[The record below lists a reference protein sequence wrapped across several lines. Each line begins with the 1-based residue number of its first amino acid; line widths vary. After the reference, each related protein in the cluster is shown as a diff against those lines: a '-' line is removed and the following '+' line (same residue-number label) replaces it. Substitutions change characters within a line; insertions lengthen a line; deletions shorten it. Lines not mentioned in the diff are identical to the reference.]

1 MTFTVCTSTHPAP
14 DYAREAAV
22 AKPVLGQAY
31 TDHVA
36 QAVWT
41 ADRGWHDHQVSA
53 LEPLAMHPA
62 AGVLHYAQEIFEG
75 LKAYRRPDGG
85 VQLFRPEKN
94 AARFARSAVR
104 LDMPPLPEA
113 EFLESV
119 RLLVELDQA
128 WVPDPEGEQSLYI
141 RPFMIA
147 DETFLG
153 VRAAQRYRYLVVM
166 TPAGPYY
173 PEPVRLWVTPTYT
186 RAAPGGTGAAKC
198 GGNYAASLA
207 AAREAQQ
214 HGCGQVLWLD
224 GAEHRWVE
232 ECGTMNI
239 LVVTDSAE
247 LVTPELNG
255 SILDGVT
262 RDSLL
267 QLASHHGLTPVERR
281 LALTELVDGVRSGAV
296 TEVLACGTAAVV
308 TPVTGFATPDG
319 EQLRVG
325 QGQVG
330 PRTRALREHLVD
342 IQYGRV
348 ADPYGWTVPVVPR

>member
-1 MTFTVCTSTHPAP
+1 MTFTVRASSSPAP
-14 DYAREAAV
+14 EEVRRAAV
-22 AKPVLGQAY
+22 ARPVLGEVY
-31 TDHVA
+31 TDHGA
-36 QAVWT
+36 QATWT
-41 ADRGWHDHQVSA
+41 PDRGWHDHQVSG

-62 AGVLHYAQEIFEG
+62 SGVLHYAQEIFEG
-75 LKAYRRPDGG
+75 LKAYRRDDGG
-85 VQLFRPEKN
+85 VQLFRPDQN
-94 AARFARSAVR
+94 AARFARSAAR
-104 LDMPPLPEA
+104 LDMPALPETD
-113 EFLESV
+113 FLESV
-119 RLLVELDQA
+119 TCLVRLDQA
-128 WVPDPEGEQSLYI
+128 WVPDPDGEQSLYI

-153 VRAAQRYRYLVVM
+153 VRAARRYRYLVVM

-239 LVVTDSAE
+239 LMVSAAGE
-247 LVTPELNG
+247 LVTPELTG
-255 SILDGVT
+255 TILAGVT

-267 QLASHHGLTPVERR
+267 RLASHHGLAPVERR
-281 LALTELVDGVRSGAV
+281 VEITELLDGVRSGAIV
-296 TEVLACGTAAVV
+296 EVLACGTAAVV
-308 TPVTGFATPDG
+308 TPVTGFATPDAG
-319 EQLRVG
+319 EFIVG
-325 QGQVG
+325 QGEVG
-330 PRTRALREHLVD
+330 QRTRALREHLVA
-342 IQYGRV
+342 IQYGRA
-348 ADPYGWTVPVVPR
+348 ADRYGWTVQI